1 MSHDPALEGFNGLV
15 RLFPLPNL
23 VLYPNVIQGLHLF
36 EPRYRQLA
44 ADSIGSDGLFALAVL
59 KSGWE
64 DDYEGTPPLEA
75 IACLGHVIHHE
86 KMPDGR
92 YNLRLRGVSRMRIVK
107 EIKTKTPYRIARAE
121 LVPDETTNDVAAL
134 TALRKKLAVAVLS
147 RFESGSDTY
156 RQLSDLFHSEAPL
169 GQVSDLLSYALPV
182 PFELKYQLL
191 AEPRIAERVEIL
203 THAMSPIRTAPRK
216 FPPEF
221 SIN

>member
-1 MSHDPALEGFNGLV
+1 MSLDPALEGFNGLI

-44 ADSIGSDGLFALAVL
+44 HDSIGSDGLFALAVL
-59 KSGWE
+59 KPGWE
-64 DDYEGTPPLEA
+64 EDYEGTPALEP
-75 IACLGHVIHHE
+75 IACLGHIIHHE
-86 KMPDGR
+86 KIPDGR
-92 YNLRLRGVSRMRIVK
+92 YNMRLRGVSRVRIVN
-107 EIKTKTPYRIARAE
+107 EVKTRTPYRIARAE
-121 LVPDETTNDVAAL
+121 LLLDEKPDDVAAL

-156 RQLSDLFHSEAPL
+156 RQLSELFHSEAPL
-169 GQVSDLLSYALPV
+169 GQVSDLLSYALPLA
-182 PFELKYQLL
+182 FELKYQLL
-191 AEPRIAERVEIL
+191 AEPRVAERVEIL
-203 THAMSPIRTAPRK
+203 THAMTPIRTAPRK